1 MRAKL
6 AGNFTVLAVLTLN
19 FGMSL
24 SLMLV
29 FLCFEYDLA
38 ADFALIVHA
47 GTADI
52 VHAELAHFDHA
63 LARGAL
69 LLLFLLFNHI

>member
-1 MRAKL
+1 
-6 AGNFTVLAVLTLN
+6 
-19 FGMSL
+19 
-24 SLMLV
+24 MLV

>member
-1 MRAKL
+1 MC
-6 AGNFTVLAVLTLN
+6 
-19 FGMSL
+19 L

-38 ADFALIVHA
+38 TDLALIIHA

-63 LARGAL
+63 LACGTL